1 MTAGTANW
9 SFTQDD
15 FTAITESLRRF
26 LGETKS
32 LCALLVD
39 RSGQLVTTVGEAPG
53 LDTIAFATL
62 TAADYSANDQLAK
75 LVGETDFSSLFHQG
89 EKESLYVADIARRL
103 LLVIIFD
110 SRTTVGLVRLRMK
123 DEVEELTQLIDRVFS
138 RGRNGDVIVFVG
150 DSQAERMEANL
161 ESMQNLYDNMAE
173 YGYDL
178 TQMPFVIQYN
188 KRDLPNA
195 APIEEL
201 QAALNPGWEV
211 EDAAKHRVQPD
222 PYHAGQNLVE
232 QLSGG
237 EWIEKAP
244 YFEAIAVQGDGVFDT
259 LKAVSK
265 LVLKAL
271 A

>member
-53 LDTIAFATL
+53 LDTTSFASL

-123 DEVEELTQLIDRVFS
+123 DEVDELTQLIDRVFS
-138 RGRNGDVIVFVG
+138 RDRNSD
-150 DSQAERMEANL
+150 
-161 ESMQNLYDNMAE
+161 
-173 YGYDL
+173 
-178 TQMPFVIQYN
+178 
-188 KRDLPNA
+188 
-195 APIEEL
+195 APPKKLL
-201 QAALNPGWEV
+201 QGADDEI
-211 EDAAKHRVQPD
+211 D
-222 PYHAGQNLVE
+222 
-232 QLSGG
+232 
-237 EWIEKAP
+237 
-244 YFEAIAVQGDGVFDT
+244 
-259 LKAVSK
+259 K
-265 LVLKAL
+265 LFNR
-271 A
+271 

>member
-15 FTAITESLRRF
+15 FTAVTESLRRF

-53 LDTIAFATL
+53 LDTTSFASL

-123 DEVEELTQLIDRVFS
+123 DEIEELTQLIDRVFS
-138 RGRNGDVIVFVG
+138 RDRNSD
-150 DSQAERMEANL
+150 
-161 ESMQNLYDNMAE
+161 
-173 YGYDL
+173 
-178 TQMPFVIQYN
+178 
-188 KRDLPNA
+188 
-195 APIEEL
+195 APPKKLL
-201 QAALNPGWEV
+201 QGADDEI
-211 EDAAKHRVQPD
+211 D
-222 PYHAGQNLVE
+222 
-232 QLSGG
+232 
-237 EWIEKAP
+237 
-244 YFEAIAVQGDGVFDT
+244 
-259 LKAVSK
+259 K
-265 LVLKAL
+265 LFNW
-271 A
+271 

>member
-53 LDTIAFATL
+53 LDTTSFATL

-89 EKESLYVADIARRL
+89 EKDSLYVADIARRL

-138 RGRNGDVIVFVG
+138 RDRNSD
-150 DSQAERMEANL
+150 
-161 ESMQNLYDNMAE
+161 
-173 YGYDL
+173 
-178 TQMPFVIQYN
+178 
-188 KRDLPNA
+188 
-195 APIEEL
+195 APPKKLL
-201 QAALNPGWEV
+201 QGADDEI
-211 EDAAKHRVQPD
+211 D
-222 PYHAGQNLVE
+222 
-232 QLSGG
+232 
-237 EWIEKAP
+237 
-244 YFEAIAVQGDGVFDT
+244 
-259 LKAVSK
+259 K
-265 LVLKAL
+265 LFNW
-271 A
+271 

>member
-15 FTAITESLRRF
+15 FTAITESLSRF

-32 LCALLVD
+32 ICALLVD
-39 RSGQLVTTVGEAPG
+39 RSGQLVTTVGEPRG
-53 LDTIAFATL
+53 LDTTAFATL

-138 RGRNGDVIVFVG
+138 RGLNGDASK
-150 DSQAERMEANL
+150 DKL
-161 ESMQNLYDNMAE
+161 
-173 YGYDL
+173 
-178 TQMPFVIQYN
+178 
-188 KRDLPNA
+188 
-195 APIEEL
+195 
-201 QAALNPGWEV
+201 
-211 EDAAKHRVQPD
+211 
-222 PYHAGQNLVE
+222 
-232 QLSGG
+232 
-237 EWIEKAP
+237 
-244 YFEAIAVQGDGVFDT
+244 
-259 LKAVSK
+259 LKGADDEIDK
-265 LVLKAL
+265 LFNW
-271 A
+271 